1 MPYQITW
8 LSQGGFLFEYEN
20 LRIVADPYMSD
31 VLSAR
36 GFGRMSPPP
45 LSYEEMKPDWVLFTH
60 DHIDHFDETSVS
72 GICSIYPK
80 CKFAGPQSTME
91 HFSKLGFPNEFEL
104 LKKGAPFKFS
114 ESACVIPTPAFHSDQ
129 HAVGLLFD
137 FGGKLAWLS
146 GDTLFDQSL
155 AKSVEELAGGRRI
168 SAAMICINGRLG
180 NMNAQEAAK
189 VISSLRPELA
199 IPMHFGLF
207 AGNTADPE
215 PFVKA
220 LEKENIKTLVAEAG
234 KPYKIS

>member
-45 LSYEEMKPDWVLFTH
+45 LSYEELKPDWVLFTH

-146 GDTLFDQSL
+146 GDTLFNEKLFGIAEYKPDYTF
-155 AKSVEELAGGRRI
+155 
-168 SAAMICINGRLG
+168 ICINGRLG

>member
-45 LSYEEMKPDWVLFTH
+45 LSYEELKPDWVLFTH

-91 HFSKLGFPNEFEL
+91 HFSKLGFPTN
-104 LKKGAPFKFS
+104 
-114 ESACVIPTPAFHSDQ
+114 
-129 HAVGLLFD
+129 
-137 FGGKLAWLS
+137 LS
-146 GDTLFDQSL
+146 F
-155 AKSVEELAGGRRI
+155 
-168 SAAMICINGRLG
+168 
-180 NMNAQEAAK
+180 
-189 VISSLRPELA
+189 
-199 IPMHFGLF
+199 
-207 AGNTADPE
+207 
-215 PFVKA
+215 
-220 LEKENIKTLVAEAG
+220 
-234 KPYKIS
+234 

>member
-45 LSYEEMKPDWVLFTH
+45 LSY
-60 DHIDHFDETSVS
+60 SVS

-91 HFSKLGFPNEFEL
+91 HFSKLGFSNEFEL
-104 LKKGAPFKFS
+104 LKKGTPLKFS
-114 ESACVIPTPAFHSDQ
+114 ESACAITTPAFHSDQ

-146 GDTLFDQSL
+146 GDTLFDPSL
-155 AKSVEELAGGRRI
+155 AKSVNELAGGRKI

-180 NMNAQEAAK
+180 NMNAQEAAE

-215 PFVKA
+215 PFVEA